1 MRRVLR
7 SLTLA
12 RLLVILT
19 FVAVFVIALRAPLDT
34 DTFWHLRAG
43 EWQVQNRS
51 LLRVDLFSHTRANE
65 SWVNHSWL
73 SQLILYGAY
82 ATFGDAGLSFYTA
95 ILATAGMAFV
105 YRQLVGDPLVRAFVI
120 ALAAAAAAVFWTAR
134 PQMMSF
140 LLSTVILY
148 LLWLYQKRNIDRLW
162 FIPPIMVLWVNLH
175 GGFAIAFILM
185 VLAMAGE
192 FARWAVDRR
201 LATSDEPSPSL
212 RPVLRI
218 AVVGV
223 VSAAAISLNPYGPA
237 MLAYPFRTV
246 GIGVLRDFI
255 QEWASP
261 NFHGRET
268 WPFMWLLLGTMVA
281 VGVSSRRLDWRDALL
296 TSGTAYSA
304 LLAARNIPTF
314 AIVAAPVLAEH
325 GSVWLEERGYRMNWN
340 RAGQGRGISLLNW
353 LLLATILTGAV
364 FKTVLALDPETI
376 EESRRSSLPV
386 EAIAYLRDRPSDGPM
401 FNSYNWGGYLI
412 WAARDYPVYIDG
424 RTDLYDDQL
433 LREYVATYFAQGE
446 WEQNLYESGINL
458 ILVETSSPLSRLL
471 ALNSGWALLYQ
482 DDVAVIYSRR
492 GP

>member
-1 MRRVLR
+1 
-7 SLTLA
+7 
-12 RLLVILT
+12 VILT

-43 EWQVQNRS
+43 EWQVQHRS
-51 LLRVDLFSHTRANE
+51 LLRVDLFSHTRTNE
-65 SWVNHSWL
+65 AWVNHSWL
-73 SQLILYGAY
+73 SQVILYGAY
-82 ATFGDAGLSFYTA
+82 AAFGDAGLSFYTA
-95 ILATAGMAFV
+95 ILATTGMAFV
-105 YRQLVGDPLVRAFVI
+105 YRQLDGDALVRAFVI
-120 ALAAAAAAVFWTAR
+120 ALAAGAAAVFWTAR
-134 PQMMSF
+134 PQMISF
-140 LLSTVILY
+140 LLSTVILN
-148 LLWLYQKRNIDRLW
+148 LLWLYQKQNKDRLW
-162 FIPPIMVLWVNLH
+162 LIPPIMVLWANLH

-192 FARWAVDRR
+192 IARWVLDRR
-201 LATSDEPSPSL
+201 LATSDEASPSL
-212 RPVLRI
+212 RPVFRI

-237 MLAYPFRTV
+237 MLVYPFRTV

-268 WPFMWLLLGTMVA
+268 WPFMWLLIGTMVA
-281 VGVSSRRLDWRDALL
+281 VGVSARRLDWRDAVI

-325 GSVWLEERGYRMNWN
+325 GNAWLKERGYRMNWN
-340 RAGQGRGISLLNW
+340 RAGHGGAIALLNW
-353 LLLATILTGAV
+353 LILAAILTGAA
-364 FKTVLALDPETI
+364 FKTVFALDPEI
-376 EESRRSSLPV
+376 IDGSRRSSLPV
-386 EAIAYLRDRPSDGPM
+386 EAVAYLRAQSPDGPM

-433 LREYVATYFAQGE
+433 LRKYVATYFAQGE
-446 WEQNLYESGINL
+446 WEQNLHESGINL

-471 ALNSGWALLYQ
+471 ALDSGWAQLYQ
-482 DDVAVIYSRR
+482 DDVAVIYARR

>member
-1 MRRVLR
+1 
-7 SLTLA
+7 
-12 RLLVILT
+12 
-19 FVAVFVIALRAPLDT
+19 
-34 DTFWHLRAG
+34 
-43 EWQVQNRS
+43 
-51 LLRVDLFSHTRANE
+51 
-65 SWVNHSWL
+65 
-73 SQLILYGAY
+73 
-82 ATFGDAGLSFYTA
+82 
-95 ILATAGMAFV
+95 
-105 YRQLVGDPLVRAFVI
+105 
-120 ALAAAAAAVFWTAR
+120 
-134 PQMMSF
+134 
-140 LLSTVILY
+140 
-148 LLWLYQKRNIDRLW
+148 
-162 FIPPIMVLWVNLH
+162 
-175 GGFAIAFILM
+175 
-185 VLAMAGE
+185 
-192 FARWAVDRR
+192 
-201 LATSDEPSPSL
+201 
-212 RPVLRI
+212 
-218 AVVGV
+218 
-223 VSAAAISLNPYGPA
+223 
-237 MLAYPFRTV
+237 
-246 GIGVLRDFI
+246 
-255 QEWASP
+255 
-261 NFHGRET
+261 
-268 WPFMWLLLGTMVA
+268 MVA

-340 RAGQGRGISLLNW
+340 RAGQGSGISLLNW